1 MTNYSEIFKNS
12 LDKLKS
18 EGNYRIFA
26 DLEKLAGNFPQA
38 LNYKD
43 NSVSEV
49 TVWCS
54 NDYLG
59 MSQNQDVL
67 DSMTNAL
74 KKVGAGSG
82 GTRNISGTNHYH
94 VLLERELCYLHQKE
108 AALLFNSGYLANQAT
123 LSTLGKKIPNCV
135 FFSDEKNHAS
145 MIQGIKNS
153 GAKKVIFK
161 HNNLDD
167 LEKNLKKFPKS
178 QPKII
183 AFESV
188 YSMDGD
194 FSPIKS
200 ICSLAQKYNALT
212 FLDEVHAV
220 GIYGERG
227 AGVAERDKVMDQ
239 VDIIQGTLAKAFG
252 VIGGYITAKKE
263 TIDFVR
269 SFSSGFI
276 FTTSLPPCI
285 AAGAYASIRHL
296 KFSSSERE
304 KLFKVVS
311 DLKNALKKNN
321 IPFIDNKSHI
331 IPVIIGDPMLC
342 KKASQMLL
350 DDFQVYVQPI
360 NYPTVPKGE
369 ERLRITASPQHTSKM
384 IKKLVT
390 ALCSVYKDLEINKSM
405 SATLEKETV
414 TPSTPNIA
422 PSDVP
427 APVPAPYLR

>member
-1 MTNYSEIFKNS
+1 MINYSEIFKNS

-123 LSTLGKKIPNCV
+123 LSTLGKKIPNCI

-360 NYPTVPKGE
+360 NYPTVPRGQ
-369 ERLRITASPQHTSKM
+369 ERLRITASPQHTPKM

-390 ALCSVYKDLEINKSM
+390 ALCSVYKNLEINKLS
-405 SATLEKETV
+405 SVSLDKETV
-414 TPSTPNIA
+414 APSTPNLA
-422 PSDVP
+422 PSDAPAHVP
-427 APVPAPYLR
+427 AP

>member
-1 MTNYSEIFKNS
+1 MINYSEIFKNS

-123 LSTLGKKIPNCV
+123 LSTLGKKIPNCI

-178 QPKII
+178 HHKII

-390 ALCSVYKDLEINKSM
+390 ALCSVYKNLEINKSM
-405 SATLEKETV
+405 SVTLEKETV

-422 PSDVP
+422 PSDAP
-427 APVPAPYLR
+427 APLPAP

>member
-1 MTNYSEIFKNS
+1 MINYLEIFQKS
-12 LDKLKS
+12 LDKLKY
-18 EGNYRIFA
+18 EGNYRVFA

-67 DSMTNAL
+67 ESMTNAL

-108 AALLFNSGYLANQAT
+108 AALLFNSGYLDNQAT
-123 LSTLGKKIPNCV
+123 LSTLGKKIPNCI

-167 LEKNLKKFPKS
+167 LEKNLKKFSKS

-194 FSPIKS
+194 FAPIKS
-200 ICSLAQKYNALT
+200 ICNS
-212 FLDEVHAV
+212 
-220 GIYGERG
+220 
-227 AGVAERDKVMDQ
+227 
-239 VDIIQGTLAKAFG
+239 
-252 VIGGYITAKKE
+252 
-263 TIDFVR
+263 
-269 SFSSGFI
+269 
-276 FTTSLPPCI
+276 
-285 AAGAYASIRHL
+285 
-296 KFSSSERE
+296 
-304 KLFKVVS
+304 
-311 DLKNALKKNN
+311 NN
-321 IPFIDNKSHI
+321 P
-331 IPVIIGDPMLC
+331 
-342 KKASQMLL
+342 
-350 DDFQVYVQPI
+350 
-360 NYPTVPKGE
+360 
-369 ERLRITASPQHTSKM
+369 
-384 IKKLVT
+384 
-390 ALCSVYKDLEINKSM
+390 
-405 SATLEKETV
+405 
-414 TPSTPNIA
+414 
-422 PSDVP
+422 
-427 APVPAPYLR
+427 

>member
-1 MTNYSEIFKNS
+1 MINYLEHFKSS

-18 EGNYRIFA
+18 EGNYRVFA

-123 LSTLGKKIPNCV
+123 LSTLGKKIPNCI

-178 QPKII
+178 HPKII

-194 FSPIKS
+194 FAPIRN
-200 ICSLAQKYNALT
+200 ICNLAKKYNALT

-311 DLKNALKKNN
+311 DLKSSLKKNY

-331 IPVIIGDPMLC
+331 IPVIIGDPILC

-360 NYPTVPKGE
+360 NYPTVPRGE
-369 ERLRITASPQHTSKM
+369 ERLRITASPQHTPKM

-390 ALCSVYKDLEINKSM
+390 ALCAVYKNLEIDKLTP
-405 SATLEKETV
+405 AYLGKETTTNSAPNP
-414 TPSTPNIA
+414 TPSDA
-422 PSDVP
+422 HAQMP
-427 APVPAPYLR
+427 AP

>member
-1 MTNYSEIFKNS
+1 MINYSEIFKNS

-123 LSTLGKKIPNCV
+123 LSTLGKKIPNCI

-390 ALCSVYKDLEINKSM
+390 ALCSVYKNLEINKSM
-405 SATLEKETV
+405 SVTLEKETV
-414 TPSTPNIA
+414 TPNTPNIA
-422 PSDVP
+422 PSDAPTVVP
-427 APVPAPYLR
+427 AP

>member
-1 MTNYSEIFKNS
+1 MTDYIQHFKKS
-12 LDKLKS
+12 LAELKS
-18 EGNYRIFA
+18 QGNYRVFA

-59 MSQNQDVL
+59 MSQNKIVL
-67 DSMTNAL
+67 ESMANAL
-74 KKVGAGSG
+74 NKVGAGSG

-108 AALLFNSGYLANQAT
+108 SALLFNSGYLANQAT
-123 LSTLGKKIPNCV
+123 LSTLGKKLPDCV

-145 MIQGIKNS
+145 MIQGMKNS
-153 GAKKVIFK
+153 PAKKIIFK
-161 HNNLDD
+161 HNDIND
-167 LEKNLKKFPKS
+167 LEKNLKKFSKS
-178 QPKII
+178 KSKII
-183 AFESV
+183 VFDSV

-194 FSPIKS
+194 FSPITE
-200 ICSLAQKYNALT
+200 ICKLAKKYNALT

-220 GIYGERG
+220 GIYGSRG
-227 AGVAERDKVMDQ
+227 AGVAERDGMMDQ
-239 VDIIQGTLAKAFG
+239 IDIIQGTLAKAFG
-252 VIGGYITAKKE
+252 VIGGYITGKKE
-263 TIDFVR
+263 TVDFIR

-304 KLFKVVS
+304 NLFKIVK
-311 DLKNALKKNN
+311 DLKNSLKKNN
-321 IPFIDNKSHI
+321 IPFIDNDSHI
-331 IPVIIGDPMLC
+331 IPVVIGDPILC
-342 KKASQMLL
+342 KKASQVLL

-360 NYPTVPKGE
+360 NYPTVPRGK
-369 ERLRITASPQHTSKM
+369 ERLRITASPQHSPKM
-384 IKKLVT
+384 IKKLVA
-390 ALCSVYKDLEINKSM
+390 ALCSIFENLKINK
-405 SATLEKETV
+405 A
-414 TPSTPNIA
+414 A
-422 PSDVP
+422 
-427 APVPAPYLR
+427 

>member
-1 MTNYSEIFKNS
+1 MINYLEIFKKS
-12 LDKLKS
+12 LNKLKS
-18 EGNYRIFA
+18 EGNYRVFA

-59 MSQNQDVL
+59 MSQNKDVL
-67 DSMTNAL
+67 ESMTNAL

-167 LEKNLKKFPKS
+167 LEINLKKFPKS

-304 KLFKVVS
+304 RLFKVVS
-311 DLKNALKKNN
+311 DLKNLLKKNN
-321 IPFIDNKSHI
+321 IPFIDNNSHI
-331 IPVIIGDPMLC
+331 IPVIIGDPILC
-342 KKASQMLL
+342 KKASQVLL

-360 NYPTVPKGE
+360 NYPTVPKGG
-369 ERLRITASPQHTSKM
+369 ERLRITASPQHTQKM

-390 ALCSVYKDLEINKSM
+390 ALCSVYKNLEIYKSV
-405 SATLEKETV
+405 SVPFDKETV
-414 TPSTPNIA
+414 TPGTPNLA
-422 PSDVP
+422 PNDAT
-427 APVPAPYLR
+427 APVPAS